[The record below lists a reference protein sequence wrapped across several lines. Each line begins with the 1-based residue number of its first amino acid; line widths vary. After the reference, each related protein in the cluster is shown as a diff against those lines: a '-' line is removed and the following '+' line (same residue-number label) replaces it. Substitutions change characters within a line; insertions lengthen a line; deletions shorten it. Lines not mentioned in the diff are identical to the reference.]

1 MTGNTDKNRKTAG
14 ILALALG
21 LLTAAFVV
29 MIIVGVEQGWIAKKT
44 SFEGYAAIIVLV
56 VTLFQIPLFV
66 LAALAQLHHALSLF
80 SPREEQAFIPQ
91 SCAGE
96 RLAAW
101 QLWTAFGALVSFG
114 VWWIAL
120 LGQLA
125 VGLVLFALACGYAVQ
140 YFVERKILV

>member
-1 MTGNTDKNRKTAG
+1 MAENTDKNRKSAG
-14 ILALALG
+14 ITALALG

-29 MIIVGVEQGWIAKKT
+29 MIIVVVEQGWVAKKT

-56 VTLFQIPLFV
+56 ITLFQIPVF
-66 LAALAQLHHALSLF
+66 ALASLMQLLHALSLF
-80 SPREEQAFIPQ
+80 SPREEQAYIPQ
-91 SCAGE
+91 SCVGE

-101 QLWTAFGALVSFG
+101 QLWTAFGALVFFG
-114 VWWIAL
+114 VWWIAM

-125 VGLVLFALACGYAVQ
+125 VGLVLFVLACGYAIQ